1 MKFIDL
7 FAGIG
12 GIKIAFEENGFKC
25 VFSNDFDQYCKIT
38 YDYNFSELLNPQ
50 KEMCLGDIAK
60 ISSNIIPNFDIL
72 AGGFPCQPFSVAGYR
87 QGFDD
92 EKGRGNVFFEIIRI
106 LKDKKPK
113 TFLLE
118 NVKNLKS
125 HDKGNTIKVIYEE
138 LEKLG
143 YFVTDKVMNAMEYG
157 NIPQNRERI
166 YIVGFLDKS
175 AFINFNFPNKIPL
188 TKTIHDCLENKV
200 DDKYYYN
207 GKPLYERIKNDVVK
221 RDTIYQWR
229 RQYVRE
235 NKSNVCP
242 TLTANMGMGGHNVPI
257 VLDDKGIRKLTPR
270 ECANFQGFP
279 KNYKLPNIADSQL
292 YKQFGNSVAIPVVS
306 RIVKNIKIALEK
318 SMNEYYELVFEDF
331 KRVFEFGTN
340 YYIEPSK
347 NTTGRT
353 TGEPRGL
360 GAILDAFTLGK
371 LTEIGVE
378 KILKIN
384 NPDKDYVLDFDI
396 KSNNDVKDEPDIIAI
411 IENNVSR
418 EPNLFIEIKNT
429 SDNDRWIGLT
439 EEQYNTIKRSANNR
453 EIYMIYASIVSNTI
467 DNNPK
472 TTDLTGMFLKEIEN
486 QDKSQIFQKFASLNA
501 KCKIEFIISSKDL
514 EKFAYPFDRGMNM
527 YETNLFEEKK
537 KTSFYSQGGTKLR
550 KDILDTKEFINFDD
564 IMNLTLSNNKSAER
578 NEISQFKIKGDLRL
592 LYKKST
598 TYIECL
604 SDIYLENKIFGN
616 FKLEANKF
624 YSFNLIT
631 VGRDPKLKRNNL
643 FIAKNRIFQLMEKGL
658 IRQPNEIIKEIANK
672 I

>member
-1 MKFIDL
+1 M
-7 FAGIG
+7 
-12 GIKIAFEENGFKC
+12 
-25 VFSNDFDQYCKIT
+25 
-38 YDYNFSELLNPQ
+38 
-50 KEMCLGDIAK
+50 
-60 ISSNIIPNFDIL
+60 
-72 AGGFPCQPFSVAGYR
+72 
-87 QGFDD
+87 
-92 EKGRGNVFFEIIRI
+92 
-106 LKDKKPK
+106 
-113 TFLLE
+113 
-118 NVKNLKS
+118 
-125 HDKGNTIKVIYEE
+125 
-138 LEKLG
+138 
-143 YFVTDKVMNAMEYG
+143 
-157 NIPQNRERI
+157 
-166 YIVGFLDKS
+166 
-175 AFINFNFPNKIPL
+175 
-188 TKTIHDCLENKV
+188 
-200 DDKYYYN
+200 
-207 GKPLYERIKNDVVK
+207 YERIKNDVVK

-318 SMNEYYELVFEDF
+318 SMNEYYELIFEDF

-439 EEQYNTIKRSANNR
+439 EEQFNTIKRSANNR
-453 EIYMIYASIVSNTI
+453 EIYMIYTSIVSNTI

-486 QDKSQIFQKFASLNA
+486 QDKSQIFQNFASLNA

-527 YETNLFEEKK
+527 YETNLFQEKK
-537 KTSFYSQGGTKLR
+537 KTSFYSQGGTELR
-550 KDILDTKEFINFDD
+550 KDILDVKEFINFDD
-564 IMNLTLSNNKSAER
+564 IMSLTLSNNKSVER
-578 NEISQFKIKGDLRL
+578 NEISQFKIKGDLKL

-604 SDIYLENKIFGN
+604 SDVYLENEIFGK
-616 FKLEANKF
+616 FKLEVNKF

-658 IRQPNEIIKEIANK
+658 IRQPNEVIKEIVNK